1 MLYEDE
7 TILWRF
13 ALPRAGWWRTA
24 QRARLPIRPLSQS
37 QIKREES
44 LKRQAW
50 VRSRSWSRV
59 TSGVLRSVI
68 GAVQYGTSKVFY
80 KIVPHFDAQELR
92 QYKQLPLSQRRNGL
106 PVKRIDGTLLMGH
119 KHLAGAFVK
128 LPQVAKAASCPN
140 RALHH
145 PPKAFNGVE
154 VVSTMGR

>member
-1 MLYEDE
+1 MEGLHGQGVEQFG
-7 TILWRF
+7 RSA
-13 ALPRAGWWRTA
+13 ALFSGLHHHLSFLDHVHEQVPRS
-24 QRARLPIRPLSQS
+24 P
-37 QIKREES
+37 
-44 LKRQAW
+44 
-50 VRSRSWSRV
+50 
-59 TSGVLRSVI
+59 
-68 GAVQYGTSKVFY
+68 
-80 KIVPHFDAQELR
+80 
-92 QYKQLPLSQRRNGL
+92 RRNGL